1 MLTPI
6 SRQMETQAL
15 LEFDEGWY
23 LDTYKDVAQA
33 VREGLWQ
40 SGYMHYCVLGKTK
53 GRCGAPDIAEDWYST
68 TYPLVA
74 LEIAAG
80 KASSP
85 REHYFKIGRF
95 RGYLPNQKAQRPNNS
110 GGFRSRFG
118 GLWTDQLNAL
128 DLVEGRRE
136 LGMITDEQAGLLKS
150 WISDG
155 YVILH
160 GAIPEPLIAS
170 ALHEI
175 DAAYGGD
182 YPDVRFNIAGIG
194 RNQLWSPDVQ
204 KGPAKALDL
213 HWFSEPLRE
222 LIFAPKVLEF
232 LHLLFER
239 RALATQSLAFWRGSA
254 QDGHQYSAYVNYSL
268 PMQFAASWIA
278 LEDVREGAG
287 ELFYHVGSH
296 RMAEFLYLEK
306 YKGVEE
312 AFRLEGQSNDVSRQI
327 NKHVG
332 QIALQ
337 AQGLGLETKRLLAS
351 RGDVLFWAADLAHG
365 GRPISNAQ
373 TRKSIVTHY
382 CPAELVPS
390 YFETGRHNSNVL
402 SHRGMAFYAS
412 SHYGNSA
419 EG

>member
-1 MLTPI
+1 
-6 SRQMETQAL
+6 METQAL

-170 ALHEI
+170 ALH
-175 DAAYGGD
+175 
-182 YPDVRFNIAGIG
+182 
-194 RNQLWSPDVQ
+194 
-204 KGPAKALDL
+204 
-213 HWFSEPLRE
+213 
-222 LIFAPKVLEF
+222 
-232 LHLLFER
+232 
-239 RALATQSLAFWRGSA
+239 
-254 QDGHQYSAYVNYSL
+254 
-268 PMQFAASWIA
+268 
-278 LEDVREGAG
+278 
-287 ELFYHVGSH
+287 
-296 RMAEFLYLEK
+296 
-306 YKGVEE
+306 
-312 AFRLEGQSNDVSRQI
+312 
-327 NKHVG
+327 
-332 QIALQ
+332 
-337 AQGLGLETKRLLAS
+337 
-351 RGDVLFWAADLAHG
+351 
-365 GRPISNAQ
+365 
-373 TRKSIVTHY
+373 
-382 CPAELVPS
+382 
-390 YFETGRHNSNVL
+390 
-402 SHRGMAFYAS
+402 
-412 SHYGNSA
+412 
-419 EG
+419 